1 MIVDTVTP
9 DTSVANTLREMERL
23 RLNAL
28 LVTENARVRGIVERE
43 RLANALLLSLI
54 DEASA

>member
-9 DTSVANTLREMERL
+9 GTSIADTLREMERL

-28 LVTENARVRGIVERE
+28 LVTENAQVKGIVERE

-54 DEASA
+54 DEPSA